1 MLAVQSGVA
10 AGLAWWIAK
19 DLLHHPRPFF
29 APVAA
34 VIVLSASVGQRWR
47 RAAELVVGVALGIGV
62 ADLLILLIGV
72 GVIQIAVMVGLAIAV
87 AIFVGGG
94 TVAVSQAAASAVLVS
109 TLTPMY
115 GIQHFDRFVDALIGG
130 TVGIIVMA
138 LLLPFNPLTRVQR
151 AAGHALDLLAD
162 ALRTTAQALRDG
174 NPEQARQALAT
185 MRATEP
191 DHAALHESLVMG
203 RETAYLAP
211 IRWRTR
217 GALTRYVDAAVHVE
231 RATRNA
237 RVLAWRVG
245 SMLRDGEPVPA
256 DLAPALE
263 TLAEA
268 VRTLREELA
277 RSEEPVR
284 ARAPALDAVRAAGAA
299 YHAGVGFSGSVVV
312 AQVRTVVVDLLRAT
326 GLSESRADRLV
337 RRAARPA
344 RAATGG

>member
-1 MLAVQSGVA
+1 MIAVQSGVA

-19 DLLHHPRPFF
+19 DLLHHTRPFF
-29 APVAA
+29 APIAA

-47 RAAELVVGVALGIGV
+47 RAAELVIGVALGIGV

-72 GVIQIAVMVGLAIAV
+72 GVVQIAVVVGLAIAA

-94 TVAVSQAAASAVLVS
+94 ALAVSQAAASAVLVS
-109 TLTPMY
+109 TLTPMD
-115 GIQHFDRFVDALIGG
+115 GGQQFDRFVDTLVGG
-130 TVGIIVMA
+130 TVGIIVVA

-151 AAGHALDLLAD
+151 AAGQALDLLAD
-162 ALRTTAQALRDG
+162 ALRTTAQALRDRD
-174 NPEQARQALAT
+174 PEQARQALTA

-191 DHAALHESLVMG
+191 DHAALHDSLVMG
-203 RETAYLAP
+203 RETASLAP
-211 IRWRTR
+211 IRWRSR

-237 RVLAWRVG
+237 RVLARRVA
-245 SMLRDGEPVPA
+245 SMLQDGEPVPD
-256 DLAPALE
+256 DLARALD
-263 TLAEA
+263 TLAGA
-268 VRTLREELA
+268 VGTLRAELA

-284 ARAPALDAVRAAGAA
+284 AREEALDAVRAASVA
-299 YHAGVGFSGSVVV
+299 YQDGVGFSGSVVV
-312 AQVRTVVVDLLRAT
+312 AQVRSAVVDLLRAT